1 MEPSTSFRLQPLALG
16 PRYTISIKRLASKRY
31 STVSHFPALVT
42 VTPGKRVIRV
52 KKICPSNPTTF
63 EYSHHPATT
72 FFRHYRHHRH
82 RRRRVSTI
90 ITLPPSNVWWRTSSQ
105 TVAPLISP
113 RRGRHSVR
121 YALFKPFRINY
132 AVLTAQLNIIDWA
145 RKLNFLYS
153 PQTRYSALKSCENF
167 MMVGKN
173 DERSRGTSSSNSQ
186 MPSRARGEGGSGDR
200 IPTSEQYSPT
210 KSRGLRGRR
219 GLSRP
224 PTRQGRPLSRQQD
237 VLHSKA
243 DKALLLPRNRPDSL
257 LTEAKKTADPDQKP
271 QPKTPDVGVRTQSRL
286 GQRELT
292 PSMIPG
298 PKNSSRS
305 EQFLNSNFGNL
316 PRPDKS
322 KNPATRMNTPTSGSM
337 FSTPL
342 PSTTDESNIDGPSF
356 KGMTDGKSA
365 KVQLGSPS
373 SEELEEDMSNLRINP
388 RASKQRDK
396 EYAGDEKNFYQIDPE
411 DDKDMDNKQPLPQ
424 ASEDTNYFGGEEK
437 AIGGPFEPKPLTY
450 ETNIYINYRFVFDI
464 EHSDSKV
471 ADDKLMDSIKLS
483 ALAKELAAEA
493 TSKWKAWADDSH
505 TPLQSGVLH
514 MPYAWKM
521 TMHKTMLS
529 KEGQIRSWNERS
541 SDFGDLL
548 SLLSTISQ
556 EYKYRHSISDK
567 FSKQI
572 VVEIERYLGIF
583 FEYEDEDTRKLIFRR
598 LLREGIATRKKYW
611 CKGFD
616 QSRQNPANN
625 FNIQE
630 GAVRLTF
637 YCNSFDPFKSA
648 IMWRFRNPEGRILD
662 RVPDDFTVGI
672 DGRITMKA
680 RPIEEKPYEFSMPPH
695 QQLPP
700 RTPPKGVPF
709 KEGYKFDGSFFD
721 NAGAFTVPLA
731 IFDVID
737 MKVDRPR
744 KRYDD
749 ENLLIIDGSF
759 ARAMN
764 HYIRA
769 AADAIVTVVS
779 KMPGANIQL
788 KVVHGEQVAEG
799 LIRKFKSV
807 LANGRK
813 NTALQDDIHAL
824 SEVSVFNCF
833 WNTMCMM
840 HEASAGGRDYKGFMI
855 NLQSNLQD
863 QLSRMYGEMSFKQ
876 LVTIRPDSQV
886 RIIAYSEDLENSRRL
901 EDTILEFDSRG
912 GSFEDEEE
920 GSEEGSEDENDSGN

>member
-1 MEPSTSFRLQPLALG
+1 M
-16 PRYTISIKRLASKRY
+16 
-31 STVSHFPALVT
+31 
-42 VTPGKRVIRV
+42 
-52 KKICPSNPTTF
+52 PT
-63 EYSHHPATT
+63 
-72 FFRHYRHHRH
+72 
-82 RRRRVSTI
+82 
-90 ITLPPSNVWWRTSSQ
+90 N
-105 TVAPLISP
+105 
-113 RRGRHSVR
+113 
-121 YALFKPFRINY
+121 
-132 AVLTAQLNIIDWA
+132 
-145 RKLNFLYS
+145 
-153 PQTRYSALKSCENF
+153 
-167 MMVGKN
+167 
-173 DERSRGTSSSNSQ
+173 
-186 MPSRARGEGGSGDR
+186 
-200 IPTSEQYSPT
+200 EQYSPT

-237 VLHSKA
+237 LLHSKV
-243 DKALLLPRNRPDSL
+243 DRALLLPRNQPDNL
-257 LTEAKKTADPDQKP
+257 LTEVKETVDLGQKP
-271 QPKTPDVGVRTQSRL
+271 PPKTPDIGLRTQSRL

-322 KNPATRMNTPTSGSM
+322 KNTPSLMNTPASGSM
-337 FSTPL
+337 LSTPL
-342 PSTTDESNIDGPSF
+342 PSTTDEI
-356 KGMTDGKSA
+356 
-365 KVQLGSPS
+365 QLESPS
-373 SEELEEDMSNLRINP
+373 SEELEED
-388 RASKQRDK
+388 Q
-396 EYAGDEKNFYQIDPE
+396 EE
-411 DDKDMDNKQPLPQ
+411 DKDMDNKHPPPQ
-424 ASEDTNYFGGEEK
+424 ASENTNYFEEEEK
-437 AIGGPFEPKPLTY
+437 ATGEPFELKPLTY

-464 EHSDSKV
+464 EHSGSKV

-483 ALAKELAAEA
+483 AVAKELAAEA

-521 TMHKTMLS
+521 TMNKTMLS
-529 KEGQIRSWNERS
+529 KEGQIRAWNERS
-541 SDFGDLL
+541 GDFGDLL

-556 EYKYRHSISDK
+556 EYKYRRSISDK
-567 FSKQI
+567 FSKDI
-572 VVEIERYLGIF
+572 VVEVERYLGIF

-611 CKGFD
+611 RKGFD

-625 FNIQE
+625 FDVQE

-648 IMWRFRNPEGRILD
+648 VMWRFRNPEGRILD
-662 RVPDDFTVGI
+662 GVPNDFTVGI
-672 DGRITMKA
+672 DGKITMKA
-680 RPIEEKPYEFSMPPH
+680 PPIEEKPYEFAMPPH
-695 QQLPP
+695 QKLPP

-721 NAGAFTVPLA
+721 HAGAFTVPLA

-769 AADAIVTVVS
+769 AADVIVTVVS

-807 LANGRK
+807 LTNGRK

-863 QLSRMYGEMSFKQ
+863 QLSKMYGELSFKQ

-912 GSFEDEEE
+912 GDFEDEEE
-920 GSEEGSEDENDSGN
+920 GSDDENDSGN

>member
-1 MEPSTSFRLQPLALG
+1 
-16 PRYTISIKRLASKRY
+16 
-31 STVSHFPALVT
+31 
-42 VTPGKRVIRV
+42 
-52 KKICPSNPTTF
+52 
-63 EYSHHPATT
+63 
-72 FFRHYRHHRH
+72 
-82 RRRRVSTI
+82 
-90 ITLPPSNVWWRTSSQ
+90 
-105 TVAPLISP
+105 
-113 RRGRHSVR
+113 
-121 YALFKPFRINY
+121 
-132 AVLTAQLNIIDWA
+132 
-145 RKLNFLYS
+145 
-153 PQTRYSALKSCENF
+153 
-167 MMVGKN
+167 
-173 DERSRGTSSSNSQ
+173 

-271 QPKTPDVGVRTQSRL
+271 QPKTPDVG
-286 GQRELT
+286 
-292 PSMIPG
+292 
-298 PKNSSRS
+298 
-305 EQFLNSNFGNL
+305 
-316 PRPDKS
+316 
-322 KNPATRMNTPTSGSM
+322 
-337 FSTPL
+337 
-342 PSTTDESNIDGPSF
+342 

-572 VVEIERYLGIF
+572 VVEIE
-583 FEYEDEDTRKLIFRR
+583 
-598 LLREGIATRKKYW
+598 
-611 CKGFD
+611 
-616 QSRQNPANN
+616 
-625 FNIQE
+625 
-630 GAVRLTF
+630 
-637 YCNSFDPFKSA
+637 
-648 IMWRFRNPEGRILD
+648 
-662 RVPDDFTVGI
+662 
-672 DGRITMKA
+672 RITMKA

>member
-1 MEPSTSFRLQPLALG
+1 MESSTSLPLQPLALG

-31 STVSHFPALVT
+31 STVSHFLALVT

-52 KKICPSNPTTF
+52 KKSFPSDPTTF
-63 EYSHHPATT
+63 EYSHHPVTT
-72 FFRHYRHHRH
+72 FFRHHRHHRR

-90 ITLPPSNVWWRTSSQ
+90 ITLPPSNVWWRTSSR
-105 TVAPLISP
+105 TVAPLIPP
-113 RRGRHSVR
+113 RRGSHSVR
-121 YALFKPFRINY
+121 YALFKPFQINY
-132 AVLTAQLNIIDWA
+132 AVLTAQLDIIDRA
-145 RKLNFLYS
+145 RKPDFLYS
-153 PQTRYSALKSCENF
+153 PQTRYSVLKSCENF
-167 MMVGKN
+167 MMVGKS
-173 DERSRGTSSSNSQ
+173 DEKSRGTPSSNAQ
-186 MPSRARGEGGSGDR
+186 ITSRARGEGGSGDR
-200 IPTSEQYSPT
+200 MPTNEQYSPT

-237 VLHSKA
+237 VLHSKV
-243 DKALLLPRNRPDSL
+243 DKALLLPRNKPDSL
-257 LTEAKKTADPDQKP
+257 LTEAKKTADPDQKLP
-271 QPKTPDVGVRTQSRL
+271 PKTPDIGVRTQSRL

-322 KNPATRMNTPTSGSM
+322 KNTPSLMNTPTSGSI
-337 FSTPL
+337 FSNPL

-365 KVQLGSPS
+365 KVQLEPPS
-373 SEELEEDMSNLRINP
+373 SEELEDNISSLRINP
-388 RASKQRDK
+388 RASKKEDK
-396 EYAGDEKNFYQIDPE
+396 GYAGETKNLYQIDWE
-411 DDKDMDNKQPLPQ
+411 EDKDMDNEQPPPQ
-424 ASEDTNYFGGEEK
+424 ASKNKDYFEEEEK
-437 AIGGPFEPKPLTY
+437 ATDEPFKLKPLTY

-464 EHSDSKV
+464 EHSDSEV

-483 ALAKELAAEA
+483 AVAKELAAEA

-521 TMHKTMLS
+521 TMRKTMLG
-529 KEGQIRSWNERS
+529 KEGQIRAWNERS
-541 SDFGDLL
+541 GDFGDLV

-556 EYKYRHSISDK
+556 EYKYRRSILDK
-567 FSKQI
+567 FSKEI

-583 FEYEDEDTRKLIFRR
+583 FEYEDEDTRKHIFRR

-611 CKGFD
+611 RKGFD
-616 QSRQNPANN
+616 QSRQNPGNN
-625 FNIQE
+625 FTVQE

-648 IMWRFRNPEGRILD
+648 VMWRFRNPEGRILD
-662 RVPDDFTVGI
+662 GVPDDFTVGI
-672 DGRITMKA
+672 DGKITMKA
-680 RPIEEKPYEFSMPPH
+680 PPIEEKPYEFAMPPQ

-769 AADAIVTVVS
+769 AADVIVTVVS

-807 LANGRK
+807 LTNSRK

-840 HEASAGGRDYKGFMI
+840 HEASAGGRNYKEFMV

-863 QLSRMYGEMSFKQ
+863 QLSRMYGELSFKQ

-912 GSFEDEEE
+912 GNFEDEEE
-920 GSEEGSEDENDSGN
+920 ESDDENDSGN